1 MTANNSA
8 RANGRRRRVSPKA
21 ATPDAATVT
30 AAKAA
35 LEAVL
40 SGDNGKVSADASAP
54 VDALEVDVLEDALPE
69 SSGSAAPVEGSADPV
84 VEAADFPPAVTQLPA
99 KTTPYSEEKTMSGE
113 VIDVSP
119 KPAKGRTKK
128 AEIQLHQPMGSV
140 LNRPVMPSELEVVGM
155 MTVAGDRP
163 VVASHLELFGS
174 FLNGRPIEASHE
186 KIFEMLGDRPVFE
199 SAIKMVDDGGMAGGR
214 PIMASNPDLLEA
226 SLLPGGRPIAS
237 NDIDDATTLMG
248 YLD

>member
-8 RANGRRRRVSPKA
+8 RANGRRRRVSPNA
-21 ATPDAATVT
+21 ATPDAAKVT

-40 SGDNGKVSADASAP
+40 SGDNGKASAATSDSAD
-54 VDALEVDVLEDALPE
+54 DLEEALPE
-69 SSGSAAPVEGSADPV
+69 SPGSDSVEGPATPA
-84 VEAADFPPAVTQLPA
+84 VEAADLPRTVA
-99 KTTPYSEEKTMSGE
+99 KFVPKTTTHSEEKTMSGE

-140 LNRPVMPSELEVVGM
+140 LNRPVMPSDLEVVGM